1 MKLAQR
7 IHLRQIE
14 TDAAYAELTA
24 FLDRH
29 RPCFDEL
36 TIFDG
41 SLPPRSDPD
50 ERAPGKRR
58 DLKKADRRSAY
69 AGLSERRHQRPLHT
83 GTYRRGLYGLWAA
96 VCADRRLPGRQILS
110 CFCPEHEDRKQ
121 FLREKYAMY
130 AKNRGRFS
138 LGRRRCEIFLE
149 RCEVRLLLHE
159 MHGAIQPEDGDGLY
173 APVPR

>member
-41 SLPPRSDPD
+41 
-50 ERAPGKRR
+50 
-58 DLKKADRRSAY
+58 
-69 AGLSERRHQRPLHT
+69 
-83 GTYRRGLYGLWAA
+83 
-96 VCADRRLPGRQILS
+96 
-110 CFCPEHEDRKQ
+110 FCH
-121 FLREKYAMY
+121 
-130 AKNRGRFS
+130 
-138 LGRRRCEIFLE
+138 
-149 RCEVRLLLHE
+149 
-159 MHGAIQPEDGDGLY
+159 HGAIPMNELRENAAILKKRIADLHTRGFQSVGINVHCTLGHIDEG
-173 APVPR
+173 

>member
-41 SLPPRSDPD
+41 
-50 ERAPGKRR
+50 
-58 DLKKADRRSAY
+58 
-69 AGLSERRHQRPLHT
+69 
-83 GTYRRGLYGLWAA
+83 
-96 VCADRRLPGRQILS
+96 
-110 CFCPEHEDRKQ
+110 FCH
-121 FLREKYAMY
+121 
-130 AKNRGRFS
+130 
-138 LGRRRCEIFLE
+138 
-149 RCEVRLLLHE
+149 
-159 MHGAIQPEDGDGLY
+159 HGAIPMNELRENAAISTARWDISTRAIRSMGSRLRRSSVTG
-173 APVPR
+173 ATNPCPVSARSMKTGSSSCVKSTRCMQKPGQIFFG